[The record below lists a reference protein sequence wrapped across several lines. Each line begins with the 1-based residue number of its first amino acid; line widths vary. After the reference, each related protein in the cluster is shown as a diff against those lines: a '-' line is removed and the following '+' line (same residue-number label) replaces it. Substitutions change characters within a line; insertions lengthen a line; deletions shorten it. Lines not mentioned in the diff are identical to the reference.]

1 MGAEIILK
9 LWLCAALTELLC
21 VAERA
26 GLESPRELFVRFF
39 SGSGDKPVGGTT
51 SPNAHSSPEAI
62 RSWCLLK

>member
-1 MGAEIILK
+1 MGAEVILK

-39 SGSGDKPVGGTT
+39 SGSGDKPVGGKIGR
-51 SPNAHSSPEAI
+51 AHV
-62 RSWCLLK
+62 